1 MRETHCSAKR
11 LEEQARFELLSLL
24 GGRRN
29 RALVVAVE
37 GEVRPERFDRAMQI
51 LGARYPDLPASWIA
65 PALWEGSDPDALLEH
80 LLAIDL
86 AGDVRAI
93 QVVLSAGSDN
103 QRLIG
108 IAVDAARL
116 GPAAPDMLLEDL
128 FDLYDLPQQ
137 PFWRSDETDPPHLP
151 DNCALPDPVDV
162 ANKIR
167 QRRGYGA
174 VVRKLALPPECE
186 ALSIRQLT
194 SALLAT
200 LALYLV
206 RTTGK
211 TRAVLGFGAST
222 SSNLQPRAA
231 LQPVSFEAD
240 IYDTFNILRER
251 AEKVVAETGS
261 RSTQFG
267 ALRSADPGA
276 GLERHPL
283 YQAGV
288 IQETRIA
295 RHRNVAGLSVTP
307 VAERRVAYATLDL
320 TIVIGD
326 RSEGR
331 EVEVVFASDVF
342 DEAQADRA
350 AHGLS
355 VLLSSGFQA
364 SDAPVLNLPLLD
376 ADELQRIVHDWNETT
391 QPYDHE
397 ACIHDLVARQATER
411 PDAIA
416 VVCEGETLTYGEL
429 DAAAGQLADRL
440 VRLGVGPDRV
450 VGLLATR
457 SPRLVVA
464 LLGILK
470 AGGAYLPLDPELPD
484 QRLEQ
489 MLADAGSELLIFDG
503 DREDRVSGF
512 QGGRL
517 RLKAAEGLEEAF
529 FVAPQTVSSDLANVI
544 YTSGS
549 TGRPK
554 GVMTS
559 HRSLVNRLNWMQRA
573 FLLTFDDVVLQ
584 KTNFAFDVSVWEFF
598 WPLITGARLVLARPG
613 GQRDPEYLAELIR
626 REGVTVLH
634 FVPSALAAW
643 RRLLGTSL
651 PTSVRLIVCS
661 GEALPGPLGTEV
673 ARENHA
679 ELWNLYGPTEA
690 AIDVTAHRVC
700 SDDAHG
706 VPIGRPIDN
715 TQIYILDR
723 WLNPLPVDVPGELF
737 IAGDGLARGYI
748 GQAELTDQRFVRCPF
763 GSRQERMYRTGDLAK
778 WRCDGEIEYI
788 GRVDDQIKIR
798 GHRVELGEI
807 EATLLGLAEV
817 GQAHVMAINEGEE
830 TEIVAFV
837 VAKRGSQVTAE
848 HLRAQVGRRLS
859 PAMVPSVIHQVPD
872 IPMTANGKTDRA
884 RLWSVHAEMRCGAVV
899 STEAQN
905 LCRYVAKQFD
915 LVEVSAHLSLLE
927 IAVDSLR
934 AVEVAGELLKIYAAP
949 LSIIEVLAQ
958 PSLIALA
965 NALQAQQKACDV
977 TLADALEEGE
987 I

>member
-1 MRETHCSAKR
+1 
-11 LEEQARFELLSLL
+11 
-24 GGRRN
+24 
-29 RALVVAVE
+29 
-37 GEVRPERFDRAMQI
+37 
-51 LGARYPDLPASWIA
+51 
-65 PALWEGSDPDALLEH
+65 
-80 LLAIDL
+80 
-86 AGDVRAI
+86 
-93 QVVLSAGSDN
+93 
-103 QRLIG
+103 
-108 IAVDAARL
+108 
-116 GPAAPDMLLEDL
+116 MLLEDL
-128 FDLYDLPQQ
+128 FDLYDLPH
-137 PFWRSDETDPPHLP
+137 PPSRRSNETDPPHLP
-151 DNCALPDPVDV
+151 DNRAFPDPGDV

-174 VVRKLALPPECE
+174 VVRNLALPPDCDP
-186 ALSIRQLT
+186 LSIRQLT

-222 SSNLQPRAA
+222 SSALHPRAA

-251 AEKVVAETGS
+251 AENIVAETRS

-295 RHRNVAGLSVTP
+295 RHRNVGGLSVTP

-331 EVEVVFASDVF
+331 EVEAVFASDVF

-355 VLLSSGFQA
+355 VLLSNGLQA
-364 SDAPVLNLPLLD
+364 PDAPVLSLPLLD
-376 ADELQRIVHDWNETT
+376 TDELQRIDDWNATFRS
-391 QPYDHE
+391 YDHE
-397 ACIHDLVARQATER
+397 VCIHDLVARQATQR

-440 VRLGVGPDRV
+440 VRLGVGRDRV

-457 SPRLVVA
+457 TPRLVVA

-503 DREDRVSGF
+503 DREDRVPGF
-512 QGGRL
+512 QAKRL
-517 RLKAAEGLEEAF
+517 RMKAAEGLEEAF
-529 FVAPQTVSSDLANVI
+529 YVPPQTVSSDLANVI

-573 FLLTFDDVVLQ
+573 FVLTFDDVVLQ

-643 RRLLGTSL
+643 RRLLGPGL
-651 PTSVRLIVCS
+651 PSSVRLIVCS

-673 ARENHA
+673 ARENSA

-700 SDDAHG
+700 ANDADSI
-706 VPIGRPIDN
+706 PIGRPIDN

-723 WLNPLPVDVPGELF
+723 WQNPLPVDVPGELF

-748 GQAELTDQRFVRCPF
+748 GQAELTDQRFVPCPF

-788 GRVDDQIKIR
+788 GRLDDQIKIR

-807 EATLLGLAEV
+807 EATLLGFAEV
-817 GQAHVMAINEGEE
+817 GQAHVMAINDGGE

-837 VAKRGSQVTAE
+837 VAMRGGRVTAE

-859 PAMVPSVIHQVPD
+859 PAMIPSVIHQVTD

-884 RLWSVHAEMRCGAVV
+884 RLRSIHAEMRCGGGV
-899 STEAQN
+899 SPETQD
-905 LCRYVAKQFD
+905 LCRYVAKQLD
-915 LVEVSAHLSLLE
+915 LVAVSAHLSLLE
-927 IAVDSLR
+927 IAVDSLK
-934 AVEVAGELLKIYAAP
+934 AVEIAGELMKIYAAP
-949 LSIIEVLAQ
+949 LSLIEVLTQ

-965 NALQAQQKACDV
+965 NALQAQQKASEDI
-977 TLADALEEGE
+977 LADALEEGE

>member
-1 MRETHCSAKR
+1 
-11 LEEQARFELLSLL
+11 
-24 GGRRN
+24 
-29 RALVVAVE
+29 LVVAVE

-440 VRLGVGPDRV
+440 VRL
-450 VGLLATR
+450 
-457 SPRLVVA
+457 
-464 LLGILK
+464 
-470 AGGAYLPLDPELPD
+470 
-484 QRLEQ
+484 
-489 MLADAGSELLIFDG
+489 
-503 DREDRVSGF
+503 
-512 QGGRL
+512 
-517 RLKAAEGLEEAF
+517 
-529 FVAPQTVSSDLANVI
+529 
-544 YTSGS
+544 
-549 TGRPK
+549 
-554 GVMTS
+554 
-559 HRSLVNRLNWMQRA
+559 
-573 FLLTFDDVVLQ
+573 
-584 KTNFAFDVSVWEFF
+584 
-598 WPLITGARLVLARPG
+598 
-613 GQRDPEYLAELIR
+613 
-626 REGVTVLH
+626 
-634 FVPSALAAW
+634 
-643 RRLLGTSL
+643 
-651 PTSVRLIVCS
+651 
-661 GEALPGPLGTEV
+661 
-673 ARENHA
+673 
-679 ELWNLYGPTEA
+679 
-690 AIDVTAHRVC
+690 
-700 SDDAHG
+700 
-706 VPIGRPIDN
+706 
-715 TQIYILDR
+715 
-723 WLNPLPVDVPGELF
+723 
-737 IAGDGLARGYI
+737 
-748 GQAELTDQRFVRCPF
+748 
-763 GSRQERMYRTGDLAK
+763 
-778 WRCDGEIEYI
+778 
-788 GRVDDQIKIR
+788 
-798 GHRVELGEI
+798 
-807 EATLLGLAEV
+807 
-817 GQAHVMAINEGEE
+817 
-830 TEIVAFV
+830 
-837 VAKRGSQVTAE
+837 TAE

-872 IPMTANGKTDRA
+872 M
-884 RLWSVHAEMRCGAVV
+884 SVVETFGA
-899 STEAQN
+899 
-905 LCRYVAKQFD
+905 
-915 LVEVSAHLSLLE
+915 
-927 IAVDSLR
+927 
-934 AVEVAGELLKIYAAP
+934 G
-949 LSIIEVLAQ
+949 LAWR
-958 PSLIALA
+958 
-965 NALQAQQKACDV
+965 
-977 TLADALEEGE
+977 
-987 I
+987 